1 MTYQV
6 PLKDIRFVLSEL
18 AELPAVVVAFS
29 GGVDS
34 AFLLR
39 VAVDALGALR
49 AFLDIALAQ
58 ASQLNQ
64 LLGGAPLDLQRERG
78 DLFRILGFSNVFT
91 LGVLCALLA
100 WDVRQNRALIPVFVV
115 LKGGSALGYLYT
127 FLLGPT
133 RPPLFLT
140 AFFWDGLAVFLV
152 VFFSRRA
159 LNALGA

>member
-1 MTYQV
+1 MSQES
-6 PLKDIRFVLSEL
+6 K
-18 AELPAVVVAFS
+18 APAVRVMQVIF
-29 GGVDS
+29 G
-34 AFLLR
+34 LL
-39 VAVDALGALR
+39 ALQFILPSLSYL
-49 AFLDIALAQ
+49 FTPDIALAQ
-58 ASQLNQ
+58 ANQLNQ

-78 DLFRILGFSNVFT
+78 DLFRVLGFSNVFT

-152 VFFSRRA
+152 VFFSRRG
-159 LNALGA
+159 LKALGTLDPREPPPR

>member
-1 MTYQV
+1 MSQES
-6 PLKDIRFVLSEL
+6 K
-18 AELPAVVVAFS
+18 APAVRVMQVIF
-29 GGVDS
+29 G
-34 AFLLR
+34 LL
-39 VAVDALGALR
+39 ALQFILPSLSYL
-49 AFLDIALAQ
+49 FTPDIALAQ

-127 FLLGPT
+127 FLLGPM

-152 VFFSRRA
+152 VFFSRRG
-159 LNALGA
+159 LKALGTLDPLDPPPR